1 MASRRVIRLTPS
13 RAASSRSGGNRS
25 PRATTPSLIAD
36 SSRSTVSSNALPVR
50 TGRKTASAA
59 VAPNPVASGGTSG
72 WGTFPSL
79 RRRAGRGRPLQ
90 AAASSLEPDRRAPA
104 PGGPCADP
112 CRRRRED
119 PSRAAVRRAS
129 ISPRT
134 GRHRPA
140 RGGAGVPARGS
151 EAVMERTA
159 PHPAGRRT
167 ALTVLVWLLQV
178 LIFALSMLVG
188 VGKLTSWPDH
198 VQVFEQ
204 IGMGQWLRYAV
215 GAAEVAGAVLLLV
228 PRLAGLAA
236 IGLAVIVAGAVLT
249 HLFILVDAGWV
260 LPAVLTVVLLLI
272 AWIRR
277 RETLSLIGR

>member
-1 MASRRVIRLTPS
+1 
-13 RAASSRSGGNRS
+13 
-25 PRATTPSLIAD
+25 
-36 SSRSTVSSNALPVR
+36 
-50 TGRKTASAA
+50 
-59 VAPNPVASGGTSG
+59 
-72 WGTFPSL
+72 
-79 RRRAGRGRPLQ
+79 
-90 AAASSLEPDRRAPA
+90 PDRRAPA

-159 PHPAGRRT
+159 PHPAGRGT

-178 LIFALSMLVG
+178 LCFAMFMLVG
-188 VGKLTSWPDH
+188 VGELTSWPDH

-204 IGMGQWLRYAV
+204 IGMGQWVRYAV
-215 GAAEVAGAVLLLV
+215 GADVLAGGVLLRG

-236 IGLAVIVAGAVLT
+236 IGLAVIVAGAVLS
-249 HLFILVDAGWV
+249 HLFILGDAGWV
-260 LPAVLTVVLLLI
+260 LPAVLPARLLLI

-277 RETLSLIGR
+277 RATLSRIGR

>member
-1 MASRRVIRLTPS
+1 
-13 RAASSRSGGNRS
+13 
-25 PRATTPSLIAD
+25 
-36 SSRSTVSSNALPVR
+36 
-50 TGRKTASAA
+50 
-59 VAPNPVASGGTSG
+59 
-72 WGTFPSL
+72 
-79 RRRAGRGRPLQ
+79 
-90 AAASSLEPDRRAPA
+90 
-104 PGGPCADP
+104 
-112 CRRRRED
+112 
-119 PSRAAVRRAS
+119 
-129 ISPRT
+129 
-134 GRHRPA
+134 
-140 RGGAGVPARGS
+140 
-151 EAVMERTA
+151 MERTA
-159 PHPAGRRT
+159 PHPAGRGT

-178 LIFALSMLVG
+178 LCFAMFMLVG